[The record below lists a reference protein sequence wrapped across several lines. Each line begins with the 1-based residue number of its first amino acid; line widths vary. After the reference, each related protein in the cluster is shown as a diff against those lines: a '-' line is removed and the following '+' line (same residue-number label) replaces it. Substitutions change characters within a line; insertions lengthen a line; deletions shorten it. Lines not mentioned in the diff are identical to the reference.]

1 MGGHVIKGN
10 PYSTSNPTQ
19 NYLSR
24 IASTN
29 VTSALDVIVI
39 IKANSTH
46 IALHVNNRIEENMR
60 KQYI

>member
-1 MGGHVIKGN
+1 MALAIGGHVIKGN
-10 PYSTSNPTQ
+10 PYSTPTQ

-46 IALHVNNRIEENMR
+46 IALHVNNRREENMR
-60 KQYI
+60 K